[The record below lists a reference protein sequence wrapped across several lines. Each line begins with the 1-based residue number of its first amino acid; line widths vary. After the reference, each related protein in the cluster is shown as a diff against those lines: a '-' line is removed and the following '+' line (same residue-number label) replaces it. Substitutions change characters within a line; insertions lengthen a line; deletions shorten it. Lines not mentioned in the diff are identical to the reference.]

1 MIFNI
6 DICYMLMFP
15 CCCCTQTDRGVLRHE
30 NLSGYQVNKRNRYAK
45 AYMCLVQ
52 AGCLHVLRIF
62 CGVQLFRSIP
72 IKADLLQLKWKQHV
86 PGIT

>member
-15 CCCCTQTDRGVLRHE
+15 CCCRTQTDRGVLRHE

-52 AGCLHVLRIF
+52 ASCLHVRRIF
-62 CGVQLFRSIP
+62 CGVQLLPVSIYP
-72 IKADLLQLKWKQHV
+72 NQGRPFAA
-86 PGIT
+86 